1 MSFLYLL
8 ALVVA
13 LAGMVV
19 LDWRFRLFFWRSPIR
34 AAIVLVVGLAFFL
47 VWGLQ
52 GIRLG
57 IFFRGETSFMTGWEF
72 ARELPIE
79 EPFFLLLLC
88 YLAMNL
94 YGVVGA
100 RVSIRAARYSTTGVT
115 GADDPRATT
124 DAGNSGGRV
133 ATRKRRV
140 PRPRDSK

>member
-1 MSFLYLL
+1 MPFLYLIAL
-8 ALVVA
+8 AVA
-13 LAGMVV
+13 LAAMII
-19 LDWRFRLFFWRSPIR
+19 LDHRFHLFFWRSPVR
-34 AAIVLVVGLAFFL
+34 AAVVLAVGLAFFL
-47 VWGLQ
+47 VWDLQ

-72 ARELPIE
+72 ARELPVE
-79 EPFFLLLLC
+79 EPYFLLLLC

-115 GADDPRATT
+115 RADD
-124 DAGNSGGRV
+124 SGGRV

-140 PRPRDSK
+140 SRPGADQ